1 MEAAAAK
8 DTEVQA
14 GAPAGLGRIG
24 SVRRQPRVVMG
35 RRGPRMSSVRGWVVR
50 SLRGTSWTLG
60 GSCLPPSHPARP
72 LTATGRGRPRRKEDA
87 VARAPRDG
95 AKSRTAVG
103 QAPATKVGSAPV
115 GQIGRVRAGRL
126 PEVTAGRG
134 STRQVCGRTRAR
146 SRSGAAGQRRWR
158 IQPVV
163 KQWRRSRGHM
173 WSYSTATGSVT
184 GAITVSTM

>member
-1 MEAAAAK
+1 MEAPVAK
-8 DTEVQA
+8 GMEVRA
-14 GAPAGLGRIG
+14 GGPARPGRIG
-24 SVRRQPRVVMG
+24 NLQRQPGAVGGRKGPRMNSAKDWVARS
-35 RRGPRMSSVRGWVVR
+35 RRGPSATPGASPPTTFCRAR
-50 SLRGTSWTLG
+50 SLSTAASRHG
-60 GSCLPPSHPARP
+60 G
-72 LTATGRGRPRRKEDA
+72 PRRKEDA
-87 VARAPRDG
+87 GARAPRDG

-134 STRQVCGRTRAR
+134 STRQVRERTRAR

-163 KQWRRSRGHM
+163 KPWRRSRGHM
-173 WSYSTATGSVT
+173 
-184 GAITVSTM
+184 